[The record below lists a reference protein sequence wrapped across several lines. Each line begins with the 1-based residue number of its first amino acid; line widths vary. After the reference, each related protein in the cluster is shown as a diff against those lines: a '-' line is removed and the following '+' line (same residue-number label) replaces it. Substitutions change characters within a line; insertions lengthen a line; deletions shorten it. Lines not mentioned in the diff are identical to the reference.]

1 MNPVGVQQNVLN
13 PYGVLFLG
21 DSVNPPA
28 LPGAINMK
36 ALRAFYNALSAD
48 FAYTVGAGGGQK
60 GNYPYSSQ
68 LYIPMN
74 LMN

>member
-13 PYGVLFLG
+13 PYGGLVFG

-48 FAYTVGAGGGQK
+48 FAYAGGLRYAGDLLRLFRGIFG
-60 GNYPYSSQ
+60 GN
-68 LYIPMN
+68 
-74 LMN
+74 